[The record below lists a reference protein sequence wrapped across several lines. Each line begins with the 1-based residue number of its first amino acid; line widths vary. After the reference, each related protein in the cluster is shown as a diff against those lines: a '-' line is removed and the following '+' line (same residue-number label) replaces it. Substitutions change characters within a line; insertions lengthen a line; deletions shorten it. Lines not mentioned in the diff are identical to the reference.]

1 MSEVVSWGILSTFL
15 CYNLSIAK
23 ISSFAYNSHMIK
35 KLDYIIKLT
44 YDKSYK
50 GYVADVVN
58 LYGCMSQGKTKEE
71 ALKNVEKAIKAYMR
85 VVTKKDKSSEFTKRS
100 VETLLPPLNA

>member
-1 MSEVVSWGILSTFL
+1 MTE
-15 CYNLSIAK
+15 
-23 ISSFAYNSHMIK
+23 
-35 KLDYIIKLT
+35 KLDYLIKLT

-71 ALKNVEKAIKAYMR
+71 ALKNAEKAIKAYMK
-85 VVTKKDKSSEFTKRS
+85 VVTKPTKSSEFTKRT
-100 VETLLPPLNA
+100 VETSVSLVNA